1 MLIDVVNV
9 TPFSTPTYKKDIEL
23 SNIKF
28 KQNDYVNSNNS
39 GNPNLIKLDL
49 TNKPYNKY
57 KNPVLTLIPQ
67 IINNITL
74 TSYNFTSI
82 GESFK
87 VSFLLKKK

>member
-1 MLIDVVNV
+1 M
-9 TPFSTPTYKKDIEL
+9 
-23 SNIKF
+23 
-28 KQNDYVNSNNS
+28 S
-39 GNPNLIKLDL
+39 GNSEPR
-49 TNKPYNKY
+49 KY